1 MEDPTFALKEVQTEH
16 EIRDLQ
22 KAFETME
29 LVPLVLPSTLC
40 LFCLGDDELAYQART
55 ASFSR
60 IDSFRGHMD
69 DVHLSHYD
77 PEVPLLC
84 PHPSCDISLQ
94 SVIHFKNHATTVH
107 IAFLSK

>member
-1 MEDPTFALKEVQTEH
+1 
-16 EIRDLQ
+16 
-22 KAFETME
+22 ME
-29 LVPLVLPSTLC
+29 LVPLVLPSTIC
-40 LFCLGDDELAYQART
+40 LFCLDDDELTSQART

-60 IDSFRGHMD
+60 IDSLRRHMD

-94 SVIHFKNHATTVH
+94 GVNHFKNHAATVH
-107 IAFLSK
+107 NVSLSK